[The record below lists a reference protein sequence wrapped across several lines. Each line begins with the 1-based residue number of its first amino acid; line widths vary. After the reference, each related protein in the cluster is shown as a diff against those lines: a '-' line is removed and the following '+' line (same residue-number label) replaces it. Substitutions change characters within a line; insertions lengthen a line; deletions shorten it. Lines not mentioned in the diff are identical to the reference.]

1 MNFAHLVDY
10 AMLAGFPMLFAGMA
24 LAFARLMRGPSMAD
38 RVVAL
43 DLIAILAVAV
53 MGLLAIDDAAPVF
66 IDVAITLA
74 LVAFLGTVAFA
85 RYVQTR
91 RGREDTDTA

>member
-1 MNFAHLVDY
+1 MILDSMLDY
-10 AMLAGFPMLFAGMA
+10 AILAGFAMLFAGMA
-24 LAFARLMRGPSMAD
+24 LAFARLVRGPSMAD

-53 MGLLAIDDAAPVF
+53 MGLLAIEDAAPVF

-85 RYVQTR
+85 RYVETR

>member
-1 MNFAHLVDY
+1 MTTEALLDY
-10 AMLAGFPMLFAGMA
+10 AILVGFGFLFAGMA
-24 LAFARLMRGPSMAD
+24 LAFTRLMRGPSMAD

-53 MGLLAIDDAAPVF
+53 MGLLAIEDAAPVF
-66 IDVAITLA
+66 VDVAITLA

-85 RYVQTR
+85 RYVETR
-91 RGREDTDTA
+91 RGREDSDTA